1 MSSFGQFFAVESLK
15 VIYLRKN
22 IYSIIK
28 YNIIS
33 FINKQSET
41 DDENSKVNTYIGY
54 KDVNIIYKGNR
65 KEKTLF

>member
-1 MSSFGQFFAVESLK
+1 MESLK

>member
-1 MSSFGQFFAVESLK
+1 MESLK
-15 VIYLRKN
+15 VIYLRKK

-65 KEKTLF
+65 KEKKYFNVN